1 MLFAFHGCWG
11 ANTGLDVYTA
21 NTVLGSS
28 SQLHLQVSLWDLP
41 SQFEKQRNQNNQD
54 TPEEKRALA
63 LPRDGEG
70 GCSEHTMVVTTKPP
84 SWLSLLLGHEEG

>member
-1 MLFAFHGCWG
+1 MGVG
-11 ANTGLDVYTA
+11 EQTQ
-21 NTVLGSS
+21 VLMFTWQTLSWDHLLSS
-28 SQLHLQVSLWDLP
+28 TYRFLCGNLP

-70 GCSEHTMVVTTKPP
+70 GCTEHTMVVTTKPP
-84 SWLSLLLGHEEG
+84 YWLPLLLEHEEG